1 MLAEVGACSGN
12 DQIADC
18 SRTEAA
24 TGVVFVDLVHQFR
37 QICRRRTVQRFVFEQ
52 AELELNSLRNSQL
65 MKSFLH
71 DAVNVIASAA
81 STQHPGSFVHDS
93 LEPVEEV
100 LRSSS

>member
-1 MLAEVGACSGN
+1 MLAEVGACSGD

-18 SRTEAA
+18 RRTEAA
-24 TGVVFVDLVHQFR
+24 TSVIRVDLVHQLR
-37 QICRRRTVQRFVFEQ
+37 KMCRRRTVQRFIYEQ
-52 AELELNSLRNSQL
+52 AELGLNSLRNSQP

-81 STQHPGSFVHDS
+81 TTQHPGSFVYDS
-93 LEPVEEV
+93 LEPVDEV